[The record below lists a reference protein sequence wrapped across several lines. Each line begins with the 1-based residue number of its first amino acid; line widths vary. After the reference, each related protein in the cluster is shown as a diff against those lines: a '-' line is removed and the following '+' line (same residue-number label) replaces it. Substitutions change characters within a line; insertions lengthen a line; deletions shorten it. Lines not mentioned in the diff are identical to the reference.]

1 MLNFDH
7 IEVHVRNSKSYA
19 EFLVQLFDGGRI
31 KRISDNNTY
40 MFVSNDQLHIEIK
53 ENTLYNIEFNIQDGI
68 GFCLPCL
75 RMKGAKKHLLNLTG
89 ITISKEVQNPDGA
102 CIFFKDFENIHW
114 HIKDY
119 DCLDIYVN
127 I

>member
-1 MLNFDH
+1 
-7 IEVHVRNSKSYA
+7 
-19 EFLVQLFDGGRI
+19 
-31 KRISDNNTY
+31 

-53 ENTLYNIEFNIQDGI
+53 ENTIYNKEFNTQVGI

-75 RMKGAKKHLLNLTG
+75 RMKGAKQHLSNFTE
-89 ITISKEVQNPDGA
+89 ITITKEIENHDGA
-102 CIFFKDFENIHW
+102 CISFKDFENIYW

>member
-1 MLNFDH
+1 
-7 IEVHVRNSKSYA
+7 
-19 EFLVQLFDGGRI
+19 
-31 KRISDNNTY
+31 
-40 MFVSNDQLHIEIK
+40 
-53 ENTLYNIEFNIQDGI
+53 
-68 GFCLPCL
+68 
-75 RMKGAKKHLLNLTG
+75 MKGAKKHLLNLTG